1 MSERGRWGRGSAA
14 AVLRAR
20 ALALAGGL
28 ALALAGCSGVTAGE
42 TPTPAPTP
50 TTTPS
55 AGYVTADWAAPVATT
70 GRRLGDVSDKR
81 IRITVYQVATAPA
94 PQASVMVDPSDSRPV
109 ISRGERIVVLR
120 YVVTN
125 VSADPINLG
134 IGTVAITARYPDWPW
149 AQPLIGVRAPGLMA
163 HYGAPTSPLTPGTQ
177 RPPYVL
183 GAGQSFMVG
192 QNAPYETAEELQVS
206 AKVDVSDD
214 SGADD
219 ASLAWTVSG
228 SVHLD

>member
-1 MSERGRWGRGSAA
+1 MSRWWGRRPAA
-14 AVLRAR
+14 ALLASC
-20 ALALAGGL
+20 ALL
-28 ALALAGCSGVTAGE
+28 LAGCSEVSAGQTA
-42 TPTPAPTP
+42 TPVPTP
-50 TTTPS
+50 TATPS
-55 AGYVTADWAAPVATT
+55 AGYVTAAWAVPVATT
-70 GRRLGDVSDKR
+70 GRWLGEVGDKR
-81 IRITVYQVATAPA
+81 IRVTVYQVATAPA

-109 ISRGERIVVLR
+109 IAKGERIVVLR

-125 VSADPINLG
+125 ISADPISLG

-149 AQPLIGVRAPGLMA
+149 VQPLIGVRAPALMA
-163 HYGAPTSPLTPGTQ
+163 HYGAPTSPFAPGTQ

-183 GAGQSFMVG
+183 GAGQSFMTG

>member
-1 MSERGRWGRGSAA
+1 MSERGRWGWRPAA
-14 AVLRAR
+14 AVLRVC
-20 ALALAGGL
+20 ALGLAGCC
-28 ALALAGCSGVTAGE
+28 ALGLAGCSGATAGE
-42 TPTPAPTP
+42 TPTPVPTP
-50 TTTPS
+50 TTPS
-55 AGYVTADWAAPVATT
+55 AGYVTASWAAPVATT

-94 PQASVMVDPSDSRPV
+94 PEASVMVDPSDSRPV
-109 ISRGERIVVLR
+109 ITKGERIVVLR

-125 VSADPINLG
+125 VSTDPINLG

-149 AQPLIGVRAPGLMA
+149 AQPLIGVRAPSLMA
-163 HYGAPTSPLTPGTQ
+163 HNGAPTSPLTPGTQ